1 MNPFLKIP
9 LKLESLYGNWEIL
22 YPKKYDKF
30 TAETET
36 KLNLLMVTKTSKLA
50 FDYVRNFISK
60 LQNYK
65 LKKVISEIL
74 VIENER
80 LLKLKLLRPS
90 EESPLET
97 ALYLEDLQVIL
108 QAELG
113 IRETDKRLKDTF
125 DFILLDDCDNLYV
138 TANLYDITKGV
149 SPADLISRNAEISPS
164 RSTYLQHRHPEDYIK
179 RSIPKQL
186 TKESIL
192 SCLLMIAVKSG
203 VIDCYTESLP
213 NLPNDLSRKFLQE
226 ITLIKVGHLCLYES
240 FLPLDGSVLKNLIYL
255 EYLNAYMFWSC
266 GRFEKSEYLRKLFEN
281 FFDESVSILRVFTKL
296 LKQKHNQNWFDVINE
311 GEFPPPLRLKEN
323 ISHIRK
329 LKAEK
334 TNINLLNGEFISSK
348 NLPYNANF
356 YKFQNLR
363 NRNFED
369 CPSQKVIKSHRLTYG
384 SDYRYEVAPN
394 PIELHTK

>member
-9 LKLESLYGNWEIL
+9 LKLESLYDDWKIL

-30 TAETET
+30 TTETET

-108 QAELG
+108 QTELA

-164 RSTYLQHRHPEDYIK
+164 RPTYLQHRHPEDYIS
-179 RSIPKQL
+179 RFHPKHL

-192 SCLLMIAVKSG
+192 NCLIMIAVKRG

-213 NLPNDLSRKFLQE
+213 SLPNDLSRKFLQE

-296 LKQKHNQNWFDVINE
+296 LKQKRNLNWFDVIND

-334 TNINLLNGEFISSK
+334 TDINLLNGEFISSK

>member
-9 LKLESLYGNWEIL
+9 LKLESLYGSFEDL
-22 YPKKYDKF
+22 YPKQYDKYS
-30 TAETET
+30 TQIES
-36 KLNLLMVTKTSKLA
+36 KLNILMVTKTVKSA
-50 FDYVRNFISK
+50 FDYLKNSISK
-60 LQNYK
+60 LQNHK
-65 LKKVISEIL
+65 LKKALSEIL
-74 VIENER
+74 LIENER
-80 LLKLKLLRPS
+80 LLKLKLLRLFD
-90 EESPLET
+90 ESPLET
-97 ALYLEDLQVIL
+97 TLYLEDLQVIL
-108 QAELG
+108 QAELA

-164 RSTYLQHRHPEDYIK
+164 RATYLQHRHPNDYIR

-186 TKESIL
+186 VKESIL
-192 SCLLMIAVKSG
+192 NCLIMITVKRG

-213 NLPNDLSRKFLQE
+213 SLPNDLSRKFLQE
-226 ITLIKVGHLCLYES
+226 ITLIKTGHLCLYES
-240 FLPLDGSVLKNLIYL
+240 FLQQNGSILKNLIYI
-255 EYLNAYMFWSC
+255 EYLNAYLFWSC
-266 GRFEKSEYLRKLFEN
+266 SLFEKSEYIRKLFEN

-296 LKQKHNQNWFDVINE
+296 LRQKHNLNWFDVINY

-323 ISHIRK
+323 ILHIRK

-334 TNINLLNGEFISSK
+334 TDINLLNGEFISSK

-369 CPSQKVIKSHRLTYG
+369 CPSQKVIQSHRLTYG